1 MRGRQATRQVH
12 RDLKLRQRNADRSLG
27 TRLHETT
34 SRMRLT
40 RTSGSER
47 QTAHLVTPG
56 QAPSTVPIIGVP
68 ALLRLVEWHQ
78 ERRRK
83 TQQGGLSCANLEPPL
98 SPPAPQQVKGSSHSS
113 AALDDLPHRA
123 TRTNSQ
129 RTDPRRRP
137 TTGEASRRQ
146 GGDA

>member
-1 MRGRQATRQVH
+1 LEPRRGH
-12 RDLKLRQRNADRSLG
+12 RASPACHR
-27 TRLHETT
+27 ETT
-34 SRMRLT
+34 QSCEGQRFHNVTNRMRLT
-40 RTSGSER
+40 RTSGSGE

-56 QAPSTVPIIGVP
+56 QTPSTLPIIGVP
-68 ALLRLVEWHQ
+68 ALLRLVEWYQ

-98 SPPAPQQVKGSSHSS
+98 SPPAPQQGRSPSHSPP
-113 AALDDLPHRA
+113 ALGNLPRRA
-123 TRTNSQ
+123 TRTNSR